1 MTYQLLR
8 LWRHLDRKRHRQF
21 YSLMLLL
28 FAASIVEMVSIGM
41 VLPFLGAMLD
51 PGQLMLKSF
60 LQPLIQMLGIV
71 KPQDLRLPLTIL
83 FCMAI
88 VLSGLLRLSMLRAQ
102 TRLSHDVG
110 ADISISI
117 YRRALYQP
125 YITHLKRNSSELI
138 SGITTKANNVVHL
151 AMLPAFGILTSSV
164 MVVSAFIVL
173 MLISTTVAL
182 TSLFVLTLV
191 YSMVIRLVRRQLE
204 MSSKRISVETTRV
217 IKILQEGLG
226 GIRDV
231 LIEGAQETYSKIYE
245 KSDQPLRQ
253 AYADV
258 ALITSA
264 PRFGIEALA
273 MVSIALLA
281 YFHTRQPDGLIAAL
295 PVIGAFTIGA
305 QRMLP
310 VIQQGYSA
318 WSSIKGFQESLGDAL
333 DLLDEPIPEY
343 HMDATTQML
352 PFDRAIQLKNIS
364 FRYANEAPL
373 ILKKMSL
380 EIRKGS
386 RVGFIGVTGSGKST
400 LLDIVMGL
408 LQPSEGGLYVDN
420 IRVECSNSRSWQ
432 ANIAH
437 VPQAIFLTDSTI
449 AENIA
454 FGLAVDQIDQDRV
467 CEAAHRA
474 QIGLDIESWQ
484 YGYNTIVGERGVRLS
499 GGQRQ
504 RIGIA
509 RALYKKAS
517 VIIFDEATSA
527 LDEATEALVMQSIEK
542 LDAQVTVLIIAH
554 RMSTLKK
561 CDTIFELNGG
571 AVAFTGTYDDMMR
584 RRETA

>member
-21 YSLMLLL
+21 YRLLLLL
-28 FAASIVEMVSIGM
+28 FAASIMEMVSIGM

-51 PGQLMLKSF
+51 PGQLMLKP
-60 LQPLIQMLGIV
+60 LVQPLIQMLGIV
-71 KPQDLRLPLTIL
+71 KPPDLRFPLTTL

-125 YITHLKRNSSELI
+125 YVTHLKRNSSELI

-151 AMLPAFGILTSSV
+151 AMLPAFGILSSGV

-182 TSLFVLTLV
+182 TSLLALSLV
-191 YSMVIRLVRRQLE
+191 YSIVIRLVRRQLE

-231 LIEGAQETYSKIYE
+231 LIEGAQETYSKTYA
-245 KSDQPLRQ
+245 KSDLLLRQ

-273 MVSIALLA
+273 MISIALLA

-295 PVIGAFTIGA
+295 PVIGAFAIGA

-343 HMDATTQML
+343 HMNATTHML
-352 PFDRAIQLKNIS
+352 PFDRAIQLENIS
-364 FRYANEAPL
+364 FRYASEAPL
-373 ILKKMSL
+373 ILKNMNL
-380 EIRKGS
+380 EISKGS
-386 RVGFIGVTGSGKST
+386 RVGFIGATGSGKST

-420 IRVECSNSRSWQ
+420 VRVEGGNSRSWQ

-454 FGLAVDQIDQDRV
+454 FGLAFDQIDLDRV
-467 CEAAHRA
+467 CEAAHKA

-484 YGYNTIVGERGVRLS
+484 YGYNTMVGERGVRLS

-527 LDEATEALVMQSIEK
+527 LDEATEALVMQSIDK

-571 AVAFTGTYDDMMR
+571 AVAFKGTYNDMMR

>member
-1 MTYQLLR
+1 M
-8 LWRHLDRKRHRQF
+8 DRKRHRQF
-21 YSLMLLL
+21 YLLMLLL
-28 FAASIVEMVSIGM
+28 IAASIVEMVGIGM
-41 VLPFLGAMLD
+41 VLPFLGAMLN
-51 PGQLMLKSF
+51 PGQLMLTPL

-71 KPQDLRLPLTIL
+71 KPSDLLLPLTAL
-83 FCMAI
+83 FCLAI
-88 VLSGLLRLSMLRAQ
+88 VLSGLLRLSLLRAQ

-125 YITHLKRNSSELI
+125 YIIHLNRNSSELI
-138 SGITTKANNVVHL
+138 SGITAKANNVVHL
-151 AMLPAFGILTSSV
+151 AMLPAFGILTSGV
-164 MVVSAFIVL
+164 MLVSTFIVL
-173 MLISTTVAL
+173 MLISTAVAL
-182 TSLFVLTLV
+182 TSLLALVLI
-191 YSMVIRLVRRQLE
+191 YSIVIRLVRRQLE
-204 MSSKRISVETTRV
+204 MSSKRISTETTRV

-231 LIEGAQETYSKIYE
+231 LLDGTQETYSKIYA
-245 KSDQPLRQ
+245 KSDLLLRQ

-264 PRFGIEALA
+264 PRFGVEALA
-273 MVSIALLA
+273 MLSIALLA
-281 YFHTRQPDGLIAAL
+281 YFQARQSEGLIVAI
-295 PVIGAFTIGA
+295 PIIGAFAIGA

-310 VIQQGYSA
+310 LIQQGYSA

-333 DLLDEPIPEY
+333 DLLDPPVPEY
-343 HMDATTQML
+343 CMDATKHIL
-352 PFDRAIQLKNIS
+352 PFGRAIQLKNIS
-364 FRYANEAPL
+364 FRYASGAPL
-373 ILKKMSL
+373 IFKDMSL

-386 RVGFIGVTGSGKST
+386 RVGFIGFTGSGKST

-408 LQPSEGGLYVDN
+408 LQPNEGGLYVDN
-420 IRVECSNSRSWQ
+420 VRVDGSNSRKWQ

-454 FGLAVDQIDQDRV
+454 FGLTADQIDLNRV
-467 CEAAHRA
+467 RNAAHMA

-484 YGYNTIVGERGVRLS
+484 DGYKTIVGERGVRLS

-527 LDEATEALVMQSIEK
+527 LDETTEALVMQSIDK
-542 LDAQVTVLIIAH
+542 LDAQTTVLIIAH
-554 RMSTLKK
+554 RISTLKN
-561 CDTIFELNGG
+561 CDTIIELKGG
-571 AVAFTGTYDDMMR
+571 AVAFTGTYGDMIR
-584 RRETA
+584 RQESS